1 MAQKRRGLG
10 RGLQALIPDTQL
22 ESPNQ
27 RPSDVFFPAGHRPP
41 RSHFGGTLTAEPVRT
56 APDRTSVLGDR
67 QVTEVTAALLA
78 PKPRRRSGGGRKVA
92 AAGATTTDVSRET
105 PVDSQAPKGA
115 AGSDGAVQEPR
126 GRSEVRPTGSRVEG
140 PTTTNSTKSLT
151 PSSAETSSATG
162 EGAVPDAA
170 PALGDG
176 APGKDG
182 RDAGGVTASVPE
194 VKAAV
199 DRASDAGADS
209 SGGGA
214 DAPDGADALVAKTGS
229 AGNEAGTSVGE
240 APAVVSKASSSTAQ
254 SASSKSGAAG
264 STKRVSRET
273 SRPDGEVDP
282 DGLVPVPGATYAD
295 LPLDAIVPNRRQPRQ
310 VFDEDEIAE
319 LVASMKEVGLLQPI
333 VVRRIDE
340 GSDEGDARYEL
351 IMGERRLRAAKA
363 AGFKK
368 IPAIVRYIE
377 DEDLLRD
384 ALLENLHRVQLNPLE
399 EAAAYQQLLD
409 DFSCTHEELSRRIA
423 RSRSQ
428 ISNTLRLMKLP
439 PLVQRRV
446 AAGVLSAGHAR
457 ALLGLP
463 DAAAMERLA
472 QRIVAEGLSVR
483 ATEEAVALHDEPAKK
498 RKSSRARA
506 VAMTALATRLSDTF
520 DTRVKVVQG
529 AKKGRITI
537 EFAGK
542 DDLARI
548 IEALAPGTSLQE

>member
-78 PKPRRRSGGGRKVA
+78 PKPRRRSGGGRKA
-92 AAGATTTDVSRET
+92 AATGTTTDVSRET
-105 PVDSQAPKGA
+105 SVDSQDPKGA
-115 AGSDGAVQEPR
+115 AGSDGAVQEPQ
-126 GRSEVRPTGSRVEG
+126 GRSEARPTGPRVEG
-140 PTTTNSTKSLT
+140 PVTTNSTKSST
-151 PSSAETSSATG
+151 SSSAETSSATG

-170 PALGDG
+170 SAG

-182 RDAGGVTASVPE
+182 GEASSATTSVPE

-199 DRASDAGADS
+199 DKASDAGADS

-214 DAPDGADALVAKTGS
+214 DAPDGADVLVAKTGS

>member
-41 RSHFGGTLTAEPVRT
+41 RSHFRDTLTAEPVRT

-78 PKPRRRSGGGRKVA
+78 PKPRRRSGGGRKA
-92 AAGATTTDVSRET
+92 AATGTTTDVSRET
-105 PVDSQAPKGA
+105 SVDSQDPKGA
-115 AGSDGAVQEPR
+115 AGSDGAAQEPQ
-126 GRSEVRPTGSRVEG
+126 GRSEARPTGPRVEG
-140 PTTTNSTKSLT
+140 PATTNSTKSST

-194 VKAAV
+194 VKTAV

>member
-41 RSHFGGTLTAEPVRT
+41 RSHFRDTLTAEPVRT

-78 PKPRRRSGGGRKVA
+78 PKPRRRSGGGRKA
-92 AAGATTTDVSRET
+92 AATGTTTDVSRET

-115 AGSDGAVQEPR
+115 AGSDGAVQEPQ
-126 GRSEVRPTGSRVEG
+126 GRSEARPTGSRVEG
-140 PTTTNSTKSLT
+140 PATTNSTKSLT

-351 IMGERRLRAAKA
+351 IMGERRLRAAKI